1 MEDLIAETERNTD
14 KLTEEI
20 IGCETSEKQQT
31 TLNSCVNS
39 VSVETNINQIEYF
52 VKNKKTQTHA
62 IVPSKST
69 KSVGTQTFITSDY
82 LSKKLFPKLVSSSSQ
97 TSPIPDDCEM
107 NTVDEI
113 DKPTSHSC
121 RNEDDTHSSMIV
133 HKGNSQ
139 LTMDPM
145 ELIPTDDIDHG
156 GENSGDEFSAASDE
170 GSEEGESEISDSDEE
185 RISDERIT
193 LTSDKLPKD
202 QLKFIICEESIAK
215 TFCFCFKCNAH
226 CTVFVERRIGS
237 YCQIGVF
244 CSSYSEH
251 NFYWTTGPLCNRLP
265 ILNLMIA
272 SSILCTGM
280 ECSKTLRFMESLNI
294 LCFKRREFSNLQ
306 GAYVI
311 PAVFNVWKK
320 EQLSLLDG
328 IKDKPICIASDMRV
342 DSPGHSGLIGSGST
356 LDVDRNVILDTQVIK
371 VICLW
376 FSIISTAHAEVT
388 SSVTEVELQLY
399 NNWTSTKP
407 W

>member
-52 VKNKKTQTHA
+52 IKNNEAQTHA

-145 ELIPTDDIDHG
+145 GLILQMILIMEKVLVMSFLPHPTKEVRK
-156 GENSGDEFSAASDE
+156 ENQ
-170 GSEEGESEISDSDEE
+170 
-185 RISDERIT
+185 
-193 LTSDKLPKD
+193 K
-202 QLKFIICEESIAK
+202 
-215 TFCFCFKCNAH
+215 
-226 CTVFVERRIGS
+226 
-237 YCQIGVF
+237 YQI
-244 CSSYSEH
+244 
-251 NFYWTTGPLCNRLP
+251 
-265 ILNLMIA
+265 LM
-272 SSILCTGM
+272 
-280 ECSKTLRFMESLNI
+280 
-294 LCFKRREFSNLQ
+294 
-306 GAYVI
+306 
-311 PAVFNVWKK
+311 KK
-320 EQLSLLDG
+320 E
-328 IKDKPICIASDMRV
+328 
-342 DSPGHSGLIGSGST
+342 
-356 LDVDRNVILDTQVIK
+356 
-371 VICLW
+371 
-376 FSIISTAHAEVT
+376 
-388 SSVTEVELQLY
+388 SVM
-399 NNWTSTKP
+399 KG
-407 W
+407 